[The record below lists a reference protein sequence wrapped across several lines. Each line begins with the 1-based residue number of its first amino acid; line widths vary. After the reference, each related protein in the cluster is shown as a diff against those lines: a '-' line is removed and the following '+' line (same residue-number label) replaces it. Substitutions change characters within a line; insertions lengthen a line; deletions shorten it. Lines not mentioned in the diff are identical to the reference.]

1 MHWTGA
7 GMGWKRSCGVKRGF
21 KKVMMGLVCNEPA
34 PVGERVQLV
43 FSVFVRLETKEQRN
57 RGEN

>member
-1 MHWTGA
+1 
-7 GMGWKRSCGVKRGF
+7 
-21 KKVMMGLVCNEPA
+21 MGLVCNESA
-34 PVGERVQLV
+34 PVGERSLRVQLV